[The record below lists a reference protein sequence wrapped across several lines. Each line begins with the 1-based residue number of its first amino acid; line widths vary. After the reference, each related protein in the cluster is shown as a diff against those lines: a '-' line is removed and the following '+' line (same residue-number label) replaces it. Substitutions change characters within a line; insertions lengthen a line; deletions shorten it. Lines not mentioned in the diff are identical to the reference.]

1 MFANA
6 VQGTGR
12 QSTLSLWPSV
22 RLSRIVRHPDTPT
35 DADLVP
41 LRRAILWVVVG
52 AALVVGLVLYFK
64 YEPLIQ
70 PLLG

>member
-1 MFANA
+1 M
-6 VQGTGR
+6 
-12 QSTLSLWPSV
+12 
-22 RLSRIVRHPDTPT
+22 RLSRIVRHPDAPT

-41 LRRAILWVVVG
+41 VRRAVLWALVG

>member
-1 MFANA
+1 M
-6 VQGTGR
+6 
-12 QSTLSLWPSV
+12 
-22 RLSRIVRHPDTPT
+22 RLSRVIRQPDAPS
-35 DADLVP
+35 DAETVP
-41 LRRAILWVVVG
+41 LRRAILWLLVG

>member
-1 MFANA
+1 M
-6 VQGTGR
+6 
-12 QSTLSLWPSV
+12 
-22 RLSRIVRHPDTPT
+22 RLSRVVRQPDTLV
-35 DADLVP
+35 DAEIVP
-41 LRRAILWVVVG
+41 LRRALIWVLVG